1 MVKRNFVQKTVL
13 IIWGIL
19 LGAVLL
25 EAALRIG
32 GFAIIASRRFAD
44 GILRGKHSE
53 YRILCLGE
61 STTYDGGI
69 YCYPNQ
75 LETILNNKR
84 KDIKFEVI
92 NNGIPGITTEGI
104 VEKLE
109 DNLNKYNPDMVITM
123 MGINDES
130 GNLLREDLINKKDKA
145 FFKKFRIYKLIRLLQ
160 YNIINRNEN
169 LKNLRKNPG
178 FESKTAMQKT
188 PDLKEKQKI
197 LMLENGLKN
206 NPLNYSLIS
215 ALERCYK
222 REERFDKLE
231 QMYKRLINMAKT
243 DNDRIK
249 LYVDLARFYQEHR
262 MPEEIEKM
270 YTKAIKG
277 SPGFVRLYCELAIYY
292 RDRGKYPE
300 AERLYEKAIRTDPKN
315 SIIYGDFGDCYKKQG
330 RDKEAEQM
338 YRKAKDL
345 HPEHISMS
353 NEIRGREYRETGKYD
368 EIEKIYKKILKIDP
382 GDAYSYCQLAKCY
395 EKQGK
400 AAEAEE
406 MYKKYVE
413 FLGDYYMKYAA
424 LALFYQKQGCV
435 KLAEK
440 YFKKRDKISFNWGC
454 NPGIGRNYRNLK
466 KAVLKRGMK
475 LVCVQYPMRNAEVLK
490 KVLGLKD
497 GIIFVDNESVFRDA
511 VEKRGYKAYFV
522 DCFAGDF
529 GHCTWEGNRLLAD
542 NIANAVIR
550 GVFTDKPN
558 IIISGRIIYDEF
570 KKGDIELY
578 WTAKLKHGDPMQ
590 EECIYLS
597 RPGPYELKI
606 PRDYGNVY
614 ICSRNKGSPHESF
627 AYFISDPVKIGRDNI
642 KNYDISLKT
651 NKLLMDGYKGET
663 VSLSGRILCRQYKK
677 GVVVVC
683 VYSPDYYKKI
693 RLPPDIAKAVLPAPG
708 DFDIE
713 IPADIGEVYIVAIN
727 IPEGESSGNSP
738 GCPRAD
744 YNGNPVFIEDK
755 NIKGIDIIIN

>member
-1 MVKRNFVQKTVL
+1 MIKKIFVQKVIL
-13 IIWGIL
+13 IISGIL
-19 LGAVLL
+19 AGAVLL
-25 EAALRIG
+25 EAGLRVG
-32 GFAIIASRRFAD
+32 GFTILASRKFAD
-44 GILRGKHSE
+44 GISRGKHGE

-61 STTYDGGI
+61 STTYDGYI

-75 LETILNNKR
+75 LEAILNNKR
-84 KDIKFEVI
+84 KDIKFKVI
-92 NNGIPGITTEGI
+92 NNGIPGITAEGI
-104 VEKLE
+104 AEKLE

-130 GNLLREDLINKKDKA
+130 RNLLKEGLINKKDRA
-145 FFKKFRIYKLIRLLQ
+145 FFKKFRIYKLAKLLQ
-160 YNIINRNEN
+160 YNIMNRNEN

-178 FESKTAMQKT
+178 FEFKTATQKT

-197 LMLENGLKN
+197 SVLENGLEN
-206 NPLNYSLIS
+206 DSLNSSLIA

-222 REERFDKLE
+222 REKRFDELE

-382 GDAYSYCQLAKCY
+382 GDAYSYCQLARCY

-413 FLGDYYMKYAA
+413 FMEDYYMKYAV
-424 LALFYQKQGCV
+424 LALFYQKQGRV

-440 YFKKRDKISFNWGC
+440 YFKKRDKIGFDLRY
-454 NPGIGRNYRNLK
+454 NPSVVSDYRSLK
-466 KAVLKRGMK
+466 KAVLERGLK
-475 LVCVQYPMRNAEVLK
+475 LVCAQYPMRSAEALK
-490 KVLGLKD
+490 KVLGTEG
-497 GIIFVDNESVFRDA
+497 GIIFVDNESIFRSA
-511 VEKRGYKAYFV
+511 VEKYGYEAYFV
-522 DCFAGDF
+522 DSFAGDF
-529 GHCTWEGNRLLAD
+529 GHCTREGNRLLAD
-542 NIANAVIR
+542 NIADTILRN
-550 GVFTDKPN
+550 VFDKQA
-558 IIISGRIIYDEF
+558 G
-570 KKGDIELY
+570 
-578 WTAKLKHGDPMQ
+578 
-590 EECIYLS
+590 
-597 RPGPYELKI
+597 
-606 PRDYGNVY
+606 
-614 ICSRNKGSPHESF
+614 
-627 AYFISDPVKIGRDNI
+627 
-642 KNYDISLKT
+642 
-651 NKLLMDGYKGET
+651 MD
-663 VSLSGRILCRQYKK
+663 
-677 GVVVVC
+677 
-683 VYSPDYYKKI
+683 
-693 RLPPDIAKAVLPAPG
+693 
-708 DFDIE
+708 
-713 IPADIGEVYIVAIN
+713 
-727 IPEGESSGNSP
+727 
-738 GCPRAD
+738 
-744 YNGNPVFIEDK
+744 
-755 NIKGIDIIIN
+755 